1 MEAPK
6 TIHPLELKEQ
16 LDRGEDIFLMDVR
29 EAWEH
34 SLASIPG
41 SEHVPLNEVAD
52 RVQEYIYEENI
63 VVYCHHGERSYRAAL
78 ILIESGFPN
87 VSISPAAS
95 TPGRRSPT
103 LPFRATVPAA
113 ESRFRTRRSKRV
125 CAP

>member
-87 VSISPAAS
+87 VSNLSGGIDAWSQIADPS
-95 TPGRRSPT
+95 IPRYRPGG
-103 LPFRATVPAA
+103 
-113 ESRFRTRRSKRV
+113 
-125 CAP
+125 